1 MSPMLLRQDSGAM
14 RSRMDWVLVGSALVL
29 ILMGT
34 LAILSAAAPL
44 PGYGQLLQKHFLA
57 IGIGS
62 LLFLFGLGF
71 NYQIYQDQWKF
82 IYTITLLMMV
92 AVLFVGFTARGQKA
106 WVRLP
111 FINFQPSE
119 LARILTVL
127 VLANFLDRRGNR
139 AQDVWT
145 VLGAFL
151 LTAPV
156 MALILK
162 QPDFSSTLTFFPIL
176 IGMLFCAGA
185 NLGQLLG
192 MAGYGA
198 ITLALPLLWT
208 LAGLHPE
215 WKAFA
220 PVAAFVHL
228 AEFHWPLFLTLGG
241 VFVAAYLL
249 WKLFL
254 MARVPVPGLYFG
266 AAALILAGGLCSAVL
281 VNHQIKGYQRNRFV
295 AFLVPEMDP
304 RGAGYNVRQAQIAIG
319 SGGLWGKGVFSGTQ
333 SQLGFLPE
341 RHTDFI
347 YAVIGEEMGFIGSMG
362 VLTLYLV
369 LLWRIMNAARL
380 SRDRYGCLV
389 CTGIVCYYGFSLLVN
404 IGMCLGLVPVAGI
417 PLPLLS
423 YGGSNLAV
431 TLFNLGIVANIY
443 SRRYAL
449 L

>member
-1 MSPMLLRQDSGAM
+1 MSPLLLRQDSGMM
-14 RSRMDWVLVGSALVL
+14 RGRMDWVLVGSAAVL
-29 ILMGT
+29 IMMGT
-34 LAILSAAAPL
+34 FAILSAAAPL
-44 PGYGQLLQKHFLA
+44 PGYTQILQKHFLA
-57 IGIGS
+57 AGIGS

-71 NYQIYQDQWKF
+71 NYQIYQDQWKS
-82 IYTITLLMMV
+82 IYIFTLLMMV
-92 AVLFVGFTARGQKA
+92 SVLFVGVAAKGQKA
-106 WVRLP
+106 WIHMP

-127 VLANFLDRRGNR
+127 VLANFLDRRGSKS
-139 AQDVWT
+139 QDVGT
-145 VLGAFL
+145 VLGAFA
-151 LTAPV
+151 LTAPI

-162 QPDFSSTLTFFPIL
+162 EPDFSSTLTFFPIL
-176 IGMLFCAGA
+176 IMMLFCAGA
-185 NLGQLLG
+185 NLGQLVG
-192 MAGYGA
+192 MTGYGA

-208 LAGLHPE
+208 FMGLHPE
-215 WKAFA
+215 WKGFA
-220 PVAAFVHL
+220 PVALFLRL
-228 AEFHWPLFLTLGG
+228 AQFHWPLFLTLGG
-241 VFVAAYLL
+241 IFVAAYLL

-254 MARVPVPGLYFG
+254 MARVPIPGLYF
-266 AAALILAGGLCSAVL
+266 AAGALILAGGLCSGVL

-341 RHTDFI
+341 RHTDFV
-347 YAVIGEEMGFIGSMG
+347 YAVIGEEMGFIGSMS

-369 LLWRIMNAARL
+369 LLWRIVNAARL
-380 SRDRYGCLV
+380 SRDRYGSLV
-389 CTGIVCYYGFSLLVN
+389 CIGMVAYYGFSLLINV
-404 IGMCLGLVPVAGI
+404 GMCLGLVPVAGI

-423 YGGSNLAV
+423 YGGSNLAM
-431 TLFNLGIVANIY
+431 TLFALGIVANIY